1 MLTKLKD
8 KSVNFLSEITPLQKI
23 HDSSSG
29 EFEQAVIRVVILS
42 AVLLY
47 FVSHYYYQDYPYII
61 SQPMVVLVGLFEC
74 FSLFVLLSFRIFP
87 GKSHIRRITTLIVD
101 LSVLSYGLHLGGSA
115 ATVCFTIYLWLM
127 VGYGLR
133 YGQTYLFA
141 GTLIGTLEFTAV
153 LAYTEYWQEQ
163 RTAGIGLLIG
173 LLALPVFFSSLL
185 RKLTKAKAAA
195 EDANKSKSQFIANM
209 SHEIR
214 TPLNGVIGMSD
225 LLASTHL
232 NNEQKEFANT
242 IQASAKT
249 LLTLIE
255 DILDISKIEAGKF
268 CIEETNFDLHKL
280 ISSTVSMMRLQAEA
294 KQLKLVTSI
303 SPHTPFRLVGD
314 PHHLRQVLINLIGN
328 AIKFTDHGHID
339 VRVGTISEGE
349 NHANIRFEVIDTGIG
364 ISVSAQK
371 RIFESFTQ
379 ADSSTTR
386 RFGGTGL
393 GTTISKQII
402 ELMDGEIGVHSTEN
416 IGSTFW
422 FNVDLKKQE
431 IQNHEGNTETTGG
444 SLDDLNALVLSGSGE
459 HIVDVLEGW
468 NISVDNIDD
477 IDAASTRVFERNDTR
492 NGYHIIIVDESSI
505 ATEITSISRVIANI
519 RAKHNIPCLLV
530 TDNPELLD
538 IDKTHKLSFSTSI
551 GSEID
556 KTLLFNAI
564 HACCSEYFA
573 YDDAEN
579 IFSFQKSNRK
589 IQPLKL
595 LVAEDNATNQLVIS
609 KILEKAGHSATIVEN
624 GQLALDSLESNSY
637 DLLIM
642 DMQMPVMGGIEAAK
656 FYNFT
661 VTGEDRIPVIIL
673 TANATTDALRACEE
687 AQVDAYLTK
696 PIEAGVLLRKISELA
711 KEPDECVKQ
720 HRESSGFNVAEEHT
734 GITSTGAILNHAV
747 LNSLKDLSTNA
758 VFLTDLVTGFIRDT
772 ETILAQMETAL
783 AEKNY
788 DTFMDYA
795 HALKG
800 SSGSIGA
807 AELHEMC
814 TDILSTRGE
823 SHNNIEHLRQL
834 VTCFSST
841 KSKLLEFVEMP
852 VANADFK

>member
-1 MLTKLKD
+1 MKRKL
-8 KSVNFLSEITPLQKI
+8 VNLHSGITPLHKA

-29 EFEQAVIRVVILS
+29 EFEQAAIRVVILS

-47 FVSHYYYQDYPYII
+47 FVSHYYYLDYPYIT
-61 SQPMVVLVGLFEC
+61 SQPMVILVGLFVC
-74 FSLFVLLSFRIFP
+74 FSLFVLLSFRILP
-87 GKSHIRRITTLIVD
+87 GKSHTRRITTLIVD

-133 YGQTYLFA
+133 YGQAYLFA

-153 LAYTEYWQEQ
+153 LAYTEYWQGQ

-173 LLALPVFFSSLL
+173 LIALPVFFSSLL
-185 RKLTKAKAAA
+185 RKLTNAKAAA

-225 LLASTHL
+225 LLASTPL
-232 NNEQKEFANT
+232 NSEQKEFTHT

-268 CIEETNFDLHKL
+268 CIEETDFDLHKL
-280 ISSTVSMMRLQAEA
+280 ISSTASMMRAQAEA
-294 KQLKLVTSI
+294 KQLKLVTNI
-303 SPHTPFRLVGD
+303 SPHTPFRLAGD

-328 AIKFTDHGHID
+328 AIKFTDHGHIE
-339 VRVGTISEGE
+339 VRIGTISEDE
-349 NHANIRFEVIDTGIG
+349 NHAYIRFEVIDTGIG
-364 ISVSAQK
+364 ISTGAQK

-402 ELMDGEIGVHSTEN
+402 ELMGGEIGVHSTEN
-416 IGSTFW
+416 IGSNFW
-422 FNVDLKKQE
+422 FNVNLKKQE
-431 IQNHEGNTETTGG
+431 IQDLDGDTVTNGG
-444 SLDDLNALVLSGSGE
+444 SLGDLNALVLSGSGE
-459 HIVDVLEGW
+459 HIVDALKGW
-468 NISVDNIDD
+468 NMSVDDIDNIDT
-477 IDAASTRVFERNDTR
+477 ACSRVFLHHNTR
-492 NGYHIIIVDESSI
+492 NEYQIIIVDEPSLAADI
-505 ATEITSISRVIANI
+505 NSISQVIASI
-519 RAKHNIPCLLV
+519 RAKHNTPCLLI
-530 TDNPELLD
+530 TDNPELQN
-538 IDKTHKLSFSTSI
+538 IEKLQQLYFSAYI
-551 GSEID
+551 EPEIE

-573 YDDAEN
+573 YDDADN
-579 IFSFQKSNRK
+579 IFAFQKSDK
-589 IQPLKL
+589 KTPPLKI

-624 GQLALDSLESNSY
+624 GQLALDSLESSIY

-656 FYNFT
+656 IYNFT
-661 VTGEDRIPVIIL
+661 VNREDRIPVIIL
-673 TANATTDALRACEE
+673 TANATTDALRECEE

-696 PIEAGVLLRKISELA
+696 PIEAGVLLRKINELA
-711 KEPDECVKQ
+711 SDTREHIKQ
-720 HRESSGFNVAEEHT
+720 PQDSITDNSAEEDT
-734 GITSTGAILNHAV
+734 RRTNTGAILNHAA
-747 LNSLKDLSTNA
+747 LNSLRDLSTNPA
-758 VFLTDLVTGFIRDT
+758 FLTDLVNGFISDT
-772 ETILAQMETAL
+772 EAILAQMETAL
-783 AEKNY
+783 AEN
-788 DTFMDYA
+788 DNDAFMDYA

-807 AELHEMC
+807 NELHEIC
-814 TDILSTRGE
+814 AGILITRSG
-823 SHNNIEHLRQL
+823 NYNKIEQLKQL
-834 VTCFSST
+834 VTCFTIT
-841 KSKLLEFVEMP
+841 KSELLKYANIP
-852 VANADFK
+852 SSNADFN